1 MSALFYP
8 TLTETMIAD
17 AGIIPGEYVFDFKL
31 QDNYEALQSTGKS
44 KIRLEQPGGDWRI
57 ERDGLRIRKT
67 VRIETPKIL
76 FGKQGVAP
84 RLSKLGMYIIW
95 NNAGLTQMGVIK
107 PIVDKTRK
115 RFTFCHEFLPGQISG
130 SLELKLNLY
139 IDEPAQ
145 TIQSDEQGLMNETG
159 VSLGQIEVVQ
169 LNLSNEFMDFP
180 TREITDPSL
189 PLWWLELKDWED
201 PTQDSFDRNHVQLYV
216 NTAHKASKVLLD
228 DKKGINL
235 LVEIVSTS
243 ILLIVQ
249 KINEHELLQKTI
261 DNVDLVPGSISSFIY
276 KFYLDCDPKF
286 NANQSA
292 EEMLKVIH
300 DNIDKLLRGKGAS
313 E

>member
-8 TLTETMIAD
+8 TLTDAMIAD
-17 AGIIPGEYVFDFKL
+17 AGIISGEYIYDFKL
-31 QDNYEALQSTGKS
+31 QDHYEILQSTGNG
-44 KIRLEQPGGDWRI
+44 KIRLEHEDGDWRI

-67 VRIETPKIL
+67 VRIETPEIL

-84 RLSKLGMYIIW
+84 HSSKIGMYIIW
-95 NNAGLTQMGVIK
+95 NNTSLTQMGVIK
-107 PIVDKTRK
+107 PIVDTTRTC
-115 RFTFCHEFLPGQISG
+115 FMFCHEFLPGQISG

-145 TIQSDEQGLMNETG
+145 ALQSDEQDLMNETG

-169 LNLSNEFMDFP
+169 LNLSNEFIEFP
-180 TREITDPSL
+180 TREIADPSL
-189 PLWWLELKDWED
+189 PLWWLELKGWED
-201 PTQDSFDRNHVQLYV
+201 PTQDSFDRNHVQLYI

-228 DKKGINL
+228 DKKGIDI

-243 ILLIVQ
+243 YLLIITKLTEQ
-249 KINEHELLQKTI
+249 EYLQKTI
-261 DNVDLVPGSISSFIY
+261 DNVDLAPGSISSFIY

-292 EEMLKVIH
+292 EEMQKIIH
-300 DNIDKLLRGKGAS
+300 DNIDKLLRNKEAS

>member
-8 TLTETMIAD
+8 TLTEDMITD
-17 AGIIPGEYVFDFKL
+17 AGIISGEYIFDFKL
-31 QDNYEALQSTGKS
+31 QDRYELLQSSGKG

-67 VRIETPKIL
+67 VRIETPELL

-84 RLSKLGMYIIW
+84 HSSKLGMYIIW

-107 PIVDKTRK
+107 PTVDGTRTC
-115 RFTFCHEFLPGQISG
+115 FTFCYEFLPGEISG

-139 IDEPAQ
+139 IDEPAKTLQ
-145 TIQSDEQGLMNETG
+145 PGEQDLMNETG
-159 VSLGQIEVVQ
+159 VSLGQIEVIR
-169 LNLSNEFMDFP
+169 LNL

-201 PTQDSFDRNHVQLYV
+201 PTQDSFDRNHVQLYI

-228 DKKGINL
+228 DKKGIDI
-235 LVEIVSTS
+235 LVEIVSTAY
-243 ILLIVQ
+243 LLIIS
-249 KINEHELLQKTI
+249 KINEHEFLQKTI
-261 DNVDLVPGSISSFIY
+261 DNVDIAPGSIASFVY

-292 EEMLKVIH
+292 EEMQKVIH
-300 DNIDKLLRGKGAS
+300 DNIDKLLRSKEAS